1 MRNNSLAGAV
11 TKEYSKASSCPGRST
26 APPQRGELAFR
37 PLAPTADLTRHCS
50 SPPSRL
56 AMDAVAFPP
65 PPAPFLDDDLDFGD
79 FAFASPAADPLPH
92 LPAAAA
98 DANFAAFDDDWGDFV
113 ASRLGS
119 SPDGGS
125 TTATAT
131 DVAPA
136 AAEKPSWERPR
147 GPLPLSLFGADDEEE
162 GPAETP
168 TPPPPPPATD
178 LYRATHTS
186 ADGSR
191 PGDLKDLIAGLYG
204 SQPLSSPDAAEVG
217 SVAEEDGDGFGD
229 DGWEFKAAPSA
240 SDAGQDGGALAH
252 GDVTEDISKSMSS
265 NQDDW
270 SLFTNINENL
280 NHVQTTDHVETREST
295 GQSVKAF
302 SYFPPNNASILDLYK
317 ESEPIDV
324 VHMMQSSS
332 ESVQSSSDMFS
343 NTEMLREES
352 LTVISQYKNDFK
364 EDQKS
369 SMLSDEKNEATEAE
383 REIQEI
389 CKELHNSSLEK
400 GCKEEHPSKD
410 VCISELL
417 KSAKEDHLK
426 DFDQEYH
433 LTETIAMAL
442 EDMSSAVKLYKH
454 SMSILHTLE
463 LASKEEQCD
472 YVSAWYSMLLSCAQE
487 LQHGAML
494 WQESCHANVSD
505 TVISQGSV
513 TLNDEQLGL
522 RTALAMV
529 VDSNNLDEPVAKALL
544 QSINNIN
551 EIEVANLQSSLPNN
565 KMACK
570 LTLLPTSLVPG
581 MEVVIWDDD
590 HYFVKVA
597 NLWANR
603 ISPDPPRFSVTPI
616 A

>member
-1 MRNNSLAGAV
+1 M
-11 TKEYSKASSCPGRST
+11 
-26 APPQRGELAFR
+26 
-37 PLAPTADLTRHCS
+37 
-50 SPPSRL
+50 
-56 AMDAVAFPP
+56 
-65 PPAPFLDDDLDFGD
+65 
-79 FAFASPAADPLPH
+79 
-92 LPAAAA
+92 
-98 DANFAAFDDDWGDFV
+98 
-113 ASRLGS
+113 
-119 SPDGGS
+119 
-125 TTATAT
+125 AT
-131 DVAPA
+131 DS
-136 AAEKPSWERPR
+136 EMMGGNSRPR
-147 GPLPLSLFGADDEEE
+147 L
-162 GPAETP
+162 
-168 TPPPPPPATD
+168 
-178 LYRATHTS
+178 R
-186 ADGSR
+186 R
-191 PGDLKDLIAGLYG
+191 PMLDKMEARLHMGMLLRFFFI
-204 SQPLSSPDAAEVG
+204 
-217 SVAEEDGDGFGD
+217 
-229 DGWEFKAAPSA
+229 
-240 SDAGQDGGALAH
+240 
-252 GDVTEDISKSMSS
+252 DISKSMSS

-343 NTEMLREES
+343 NTEMNSSFGTDENHSIKSASDRILIDFYYKLREES

-505 TVISQGSV
+505 TVISQGAHCFVALGEIYRVAQILHLSLQSFKPWV
-513 TLNDEQLGL
+513 LADPGMFNKMLVCWNNCMNSWTSGL